1 MEQTAHGGADG
12 WMRHRASGSAPEQPV
27 PRKIS
32 DDGGGEAPAAA
43 PPAGLVGAGS
53 GSVIAGEILGFVA
66 APARC
71 WFGSSEFE
79 RGSIGLVGSWSA
91 AAVPVLFLAS
101 V

>member
-1 MEQTAHGGADG
+1 
-12 WMRHRASGSAPEQPV
+12 MRHRAPEQPV

-66 APARC
+66 APV
-71 WFGSSEFE
+71 
-79 RGSIGLVGSWSA
+79 LV
-91 AAVPVLFLAS
+91 
-101 V
+101 